1 MDMQREPPFRT
12 ALVLAMRKDLDLVKK
27 CQATSGFCELLALE
41 LRHYVAQGSQVRLM
55 GRQVCLPLGWKTRD
69 QIEATRCRILL

>member
-41 LRHYVAQGSQVRLM
+41 LRHYVAQGSQVRYAFPSA
-55 GRQVCLPLGWKTRD
+55 GKPGIKSRRPVA
-69 QIEATRCRILL
+69 EFSFS